1 MNNLLLAIISLMI
14 GQERVNVCYDEVT
27 IGNEV
32 LYTNYCE
39 EVNAKDFIYN
49 YTNEVILVN
58 YYKIIDNN

>member
-1 MNNLLLAIISLMI
+1 MNLLFAIVSLML
-14 GQERVNVCYDEVT
+14 GQEKINVCYDEVT

-39 EVNAKDFIYN
+39 EVNTKEYIRD
-49 YTNEVILVN
+49 YTSEIILVN